1 MVRDIL
7 ILLIMTASMGSVVVH
22 GHKRLESQE
31 NHSVAAAELIQ
42 ELESKV
48 IAVQKYCAEKK
59 EEHSAFC
66 YYELMQSPDNS
77 ILRDA
82 ISITCPRCKVN
93 VEWDL
98 DAD

>member
-1 MVRDIL
+1 
-7 ILLIMTASMGSVVVH
+7 MTASMGSVVVH

-59 EEHSAFC
+59 EEHRAFC